1 MHVAGAK
8 LPLLALLGEV
18 CEQAGG
24 DRDSLVVLPFL
35 C

>member
-1 MHVAGAK
+1 LRLQAER
-8 LPLLALLGEV
+8 LLCSV
-18 CEQAGG
+18 